1 MIDVS
6 ELEKQIKTL
15 NEQMVVQ
22 MEKLKVDEDIKSD
35 KYKFVVELRA
45 KVDCADFE
53 LNEAKRELNQTDMTV
68 RQTRNELFQKQSDL
82 EKTVFENDVE
92 AFIGQQDTFEEVFK
106 NELVAYIEEINKKA
120 KLSVPIDGQASY
132 RQIISKVNRKLDFE
146 DITLDFRAS
155 KTKYAQ
161 ELREIAEISVR
172 CGAIPIPLSLNL
184 FGVVESYVKSNRV
197 QRYLGIQ

>member
-35 KYKFVVELRA
+35 KYNFLVELRA
-45 KVDCADFE
+45 KVDRADFE

-155 KTKYAQ
+155 KTKYA
-161 ELREIAEISVR
+161 EVLREIAEISVR
-172 CGAIPIPLSLNL
+172 GGAIPIPLSLNL

>member
-22 MEKLKVDEDIKSD
+22 MEKLKVDEKIKSD
-35 KYKFVVELRA
+35 KYNFLVELRA
-45 KVDCADFE
+45 KVDRADFE

-155 KTKYAQ
+155 KAKYA
-161 ELREIAEISVR
+161 EVLREIAEISVR
-172 CGAIPIPLSLNL
+172 GGAIPIPLSLNL

>member
-1 MIDVS
+1 
-6 ELEKQIKTL
+6 
-15 NEQMVVQ
+15 
-22 MEKLKVDEDIKSD
+22 
-35 KYKFVVELRA
+35 
-45 KVDCADFE
+45 
-53 LNEAKRELNQTDMTV
+53 MTV

-155 KTKYAQ
+155 KTKYA
-161 ELREIAEISVR
+161 EVLREIAEISVR
-172 CGAIPIPLSLNL
+172 GGAIPIPLSLNL

>member
-6 ELEKQIKTL
+6 EFEKQIKTL

-35 KYKFVVELRA
+35 KYNFLVELRA
-45 KVDCADFE
+45 KVDRADFE
-53 LNEAKRELNQTDMTV
+53 LNEAKRELNQTDMRV

-172 CGAIPIPLSLNL
+172 GGAIPIPLSLNL

>member
-35 KYKFVVELRA
+35 KYNFLVELRA
-45 KVDCADFE
+45 KVDRADFE

-172 CGAIPIPLSLNL
+172 GGAIPIPLSLNL

>member
-35 KYKFVVELRA
+35 KYNFLVELRA
-45 KVDCADFE
+45 KVDRADFE
-53 LNEAKRELNQTDMTV
+53 LNEAKRELNQTDMRV

-172 CGAIPIPLSLNL
+172 GGAIPIPLSLNL

>member
-35 KYKFVVELRA
+35 KYNFLVELRA
-45 KVDCADFE
+45 KVDRADFE
-53 LNEAKRELNQTDMTV
+53 LNEAKRELNQTDMRV

-155 KTKYAQ
+155 KTKYA
-161 ELREIAEISVR
+161 EVLREIAEISVR
-172 CGAIPIPLSLNL
+172 GGAIPIPLSLNL